1 MEVCVCVCV
10 GKAVLRKM
18 IYFIPDERMDVEH
31 KLSGT

>member
-1 MEVCVCVCV
+1 MCVCV